1 MKLVQQKNIWIKRSL
16 IFLAFIIVP
25 SLAINI
31 YLIAKDYKLSAQK
44 EKLPEPDN
52 TCSLSIVR
60 ETNSKEGLIK
70 PLLLAEVNT
79 ESPRFALLK
88 AEINKFI
95 DQRKKKGDVQS
106 ISVYLRDLNST
117 SWTDIGDNTGYYPGS
132 LMKVPIMIYFLKQE
146 QNFPGTLKKEYFYAK
161 PTGQFPVQTF
171 LGDSILP
178 GRSYS
183 IAKLL
188 WYMITQSDNNAT
200 VLLSSHIDF
209 GIYQQIFKDL
219 DIPCDDL
226 ASSQY
231 MITPRQYSK
240 FFRIL
245 YSSTYL
251 SKDLSSYAL
260 KLLTECNFRSGL
272 VKDLP
277 AGLIVAHKFGERGV
291 IGHAM
296 DFSES
301 GIIYSNS
308 QPYLIVIM
316 TRGNDVR
323 QLSTVVR
330 ELSIEIFNQYKDI

>member
-1 MKLVQQKNIWIKRSL
+1 MKLVYQKDIWIKRSL
-16 IFLAFIIVP
+16 VFLVLIIVP

-31 YLIAKDYKLSAQK
+31 YLIAKEKKLTVQK
-44 EKLPEPDN
+44 EKVPEQGN
-52 TCSLSIVR
+52 NNSLSIVR
-60 ETNSKEGLIK
+60 ETNNKEEFIK
-70 PLLLAEVNT
+70 PLLLAEVNA

-88 AEINKFI
+88 AEMNKFI
-95 DQRKKKGDVQS
+95 EQRKKKGDVQS
-106 ISVYLRDLNST
+106 ISIYLRDLNST
-117 SWTDIGDNTGYYPGS
+117 SWTDIGDSTEYYPGS
-132 LMKVPIMIYFLKQE
+132 LMKVPILIYFLRQE
-146 QNFPGTLKKEYFYAK
+146 QTFPGTLKKEYFYEK

-209 GIYQQIFKDL
+209 GSYQQIFKDL
-219 DIPCDDL
+219 NIPCDDL
-226 ASSQY
+226 SSSQY

-251 SKDLSSYAL
+251 SKDLSNYAL
-260 KLLTECNFRSGL
+260 KLLTECNFKSGL

-277 AGLIVAHKFGERGV
+277 AGLVVAHKFGERGV

-330 ELSIEIFNQYKDI
+330 DLSIEIFNQYKNI